1 MATDEQALRRTRTKI
16 GYVCDGSSPVA
27 RPTLSRTFDS
37 KKRPSETAL
46 LTFSPFH
53 KERERERG
61 EGGFNST
68 RSFASEPR
76 MFLDPRSY
84 SREWKY
90 RAHMTDPSSDPSP
103 FPGDVFVK
111 IKRRKLVFSAG
122 NGAPVPSR
130 TEGTPP

>member
-1 MATDEQALRRTRTKI
+1 
-16 GYVCDGSSPVA
+16 
-27 RPTLSRTFDS
+27 
-37 KKRPSETAL
+37 
-46 LTFSPFH
+46 
-53 KERERERG
+53 
-61 EGGFNST
+61 
-68 RSFASEPR
+68 